1 MVIEGLPLFFLEM
14 GIGQKFRRC
23 ALLSWK
29 EIHPVFF
36 GVGVG
41 MLMVS
46 IMLCLYYVVVIAWC
60 CYYFFISFTSQL
72 PWQKHLLCKNAA
84 AYTNLYQ
91 EMEQFCSGQNATCK
105 NTTTYLAYQRNYT
118 NFPDCCVRD
127 PPQYYFYH
135 HTLQISPSIDDIGV
149 GINGKLAGCL
159 LFAWVIT
166 YLCIVK
172 GIKSS
177 GKVHVHDRY
186 TSIRT
191 DIFYKLFYGSSLL
204 FLLKE
209 K

>member
-14 GIGQKFRRC
+14 GIGQRFRKC
-23 ALLSWK
+23 AILSWK

-36 GVGVG
+36 GLGVG

-72 PWQKHLLCKNAA
+72 PWQRQLLCKNWEPYSYLKDQLDAC
-84 AYTNLYQ
+84 T
-91 EMEQFCSGQNATCK
+91 K
-105 NTTTYLAYQRNYT
+105 NTTHCYNTTRYYMLKNNVS

-127 PPQYYFYH
+127 APQYYFYH
-135 HTLQISPSIDDIGV
+135 HTLQISPAIDDLGI

-159 LFAWVIT
+159 VFAWVIT

-177 GKVHVHDRY
+177 GKVTHTV
-186 TSIRT
+186 SIC
-191 DIFYKLFYGSSLL
+191 
-204 FLLKE
+204 
-209 K
+209 